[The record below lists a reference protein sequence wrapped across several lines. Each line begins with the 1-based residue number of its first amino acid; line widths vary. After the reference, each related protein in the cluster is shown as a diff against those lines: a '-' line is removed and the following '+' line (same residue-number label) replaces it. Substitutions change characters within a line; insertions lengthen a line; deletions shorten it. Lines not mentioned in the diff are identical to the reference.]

1 MRRWRG
7 AMIMLA
13 AGAAI
18 FGLAWANG
26 HGWEMLWLP
35 AVMLGAGWPRQ
46 GRRWSSR
53 AIAPERPV
61 PQA

>member
-7 AMIMLA
+7 AIVALP
-13 AGAAI
+13 AGTAI

-35 AVMLGAGWPRQ
+35 AVMLGAAWPR
-46 GRRWSSR
+46 
-53 AIAPERPV
+53 AT
-61 PQA
+61 